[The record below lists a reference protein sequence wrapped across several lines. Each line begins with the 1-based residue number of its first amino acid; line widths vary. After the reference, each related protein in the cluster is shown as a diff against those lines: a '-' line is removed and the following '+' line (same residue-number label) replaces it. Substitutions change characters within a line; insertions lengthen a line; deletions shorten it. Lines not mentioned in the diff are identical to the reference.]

1 MSVHSE
7 DLLVHEIEQEQKQK
21 EDTICVVSNKGI
33 TLFGHTISWVIVV
46 LAVIGVFL
54 YLNKNNFLT
63 QSVKSVV
70 EESRPTMKGGFAPEL
85 TNLNFNVP
93 NPGQIRKLY
102 GH

>member
-7 DLLVHEIEQEQKQK
+7 DLLVHEIEQEQK
-21 EDTICVVSNKGI
+21 EDNVCVVSNKGI
-33 TLFGHTISWVIVV
+33 TLFGYTVSWLVVV
-46 LAVIGVFL
+46 LIAVGIFL

-63 QSVKSVV
+63 QSVKSIV
-70 EESRPTMKGGFAPEL
+70 EDSNPSMKGGFAPEL
-85 TNLNFNVP
+85 KKLNFNVP